1 MKNLTE
7 QNSDRAN
14 SSQIKKKSDPYIGR
28 LLGNRYKILSLLGQ
42 GATTSVYKAQDT
54 SHDRFAAVKI
64 LHFQFGSNEGT
75 VNRFQ
80 QETKTISRLTHVNIA
95 AYYDSGTTSEDE
107 HYLVLE
113 FADGKNLKQLIQE
126 TGAIN
131 WKRAVQLYLQICAAL
146 GAAHKLGIVH
156 RDLKPAN
163 IIVTKDS
170 AGNEIV
176 KLLDFGVAKL
186 LIQGETF
193 QTKTQTGE
201 MLGTL
206 LYMSPEQCLDQDL
219 DARSDIYSLGCVL
232 FEALTGLP
240 PFAARTAFETMNL
253 HLTGLPEKLS
263 KVRPD
268 VKYPKQLDLIISRA
282 LAKDPKRRY
291 QTIAALAEDLNKV
304 DKQLPTAA
312 DLQPSKVTHITLD
325 QEEKRRIR
333 RFQMIIS
340 ASFACVIFLVLGAQ
354 IQSLTY
360 GSIPFIGII
369 LFLFF
374 EEWKFLSAKR
384 EKANPKTVKKIE
396 AKKPAQKSG
405 VIEERDKFDIE
416 NFAKSAFDRV
426 DLNRDGF
433 ITKSE
438 MKALLN
444 DDRSGLSL
452 HDQSFIQFV
461 LEHYS
466 DFQEIFDDQ
475 QKQTGISKQQILEF
489 ARNLSEN

>member
-1 MKNLTE
+1 MKNLTQPNSGHHDPS
-7 QNSDRAN
+7 QN
-14 SSQIKKKSDPYIGR
+14 KKKSDPYIGR
-28 LLGNRYKILSLLGQ
+28 LLGNKYQILSLLGQ

-54 SHDRFAAVKI
+54 RHDRFAAVKI

-80 QETKTISRLTHVNIA
+80 QETKTIGRLNHINIA

-126 TGAIN
+126 TGAIS
-131 WKRAVQLYLQICAAL
+131 WKRAIHLFLQICAAL

-170 AGNEIV
+170 AGTEVI

-232 FEALTGLP
+232 FESLTGVP
-240 PFAARTAFETMNL
+240 PLAARTAFETMNL
-253 HLTGLPEKLS
+253 HLTGLPEKLA
-263 KVRPD
+263 KIRPD
-268 VKYPKQLDLIISRA
+268 VQFPKQLDSCISKA

-291 QTIAALAEDLNKV
+291 QTIEAFAEDLNKI
-304 DKQLPTAA
+304 DKNLPVS
-312 DLQPSKVTHITLD
+312 LTHTNSNAGTMSIAV
-325 QEEKRRIR
+325 QEQKRIR
-333 RFQMIIS
+333 RFQLILL
-340 ASFACVIFLVLGAQ
+340 ASFFCIVCLIIGMHLKIFTAF
-354 IQSLTY
+354 SMPWFCT
-360 GSIPFIGII
+360 I
-369 LFLFF
+369 LYLFY
-374 EEWKFLSAKR
+374 EEWKSI
-384 EKANPKTVKKIE
+384 PKKQESLKQKIVEKIE
-396 AKKPAQKSG
+396 ASAATKKPVAL
-405 VIEERDKFDIE
+405 EERDKFDIE
-416 NFAKSAFDRV
+416 SFAKSAFDRV

-433 ITKSE
+433 ITKTE
-438 MKALLN
+438 MKAMLN
-444 DDRSGLSL
+444 DGRSGLTL

-466 DFQEIFDDQ
+466 EFKEIFDEQ
-475 QKQTGISKQQILEF
+475 EKQTGISKQQILEF
-489 ARNLSEN
+489 ARTLSES

>member
-1 MKNLTE
+1 MTKP
-7 QNSDRAN
+7 NSDSFQA
-14 SSQIKKKSDPYIGR
+14 KKKSDPYIGKV
-28 LLGNRYKILSLLGQ
+28 LGDGYEILSLLGQ
-42 GATTSVYKAQDT
+42 GATTSVYKAKDT
-54 SHDRFAAVKI
+54 RHDRLAAVKI

-80 QETKTISRLTHVNIA
+80 QETKTISRLNHVNIA

-107 HYLVLE
+107 YFLVLE

-126 TGAIN
+126 TGAVN
-131 WKRAVQLYLQICAAL
+131 WKRAIHLFLQICAAL

-163 IIVTKDS
+163 IIVTKDA

-219 DARSDIYSLGCVL
+219 DGRSDIYSLGCVL
-232 FEALTGLP
+232 FESLTGVP

-263 KVRPD
+263 KVRPE
-268 VKYPKQLDLIISRA
+268 VKFPKQLDSCITRA

-291 QTIAALAEDLNKV
+291 QTIAAFAEDLTKV
-304 DKQLPTAA
+304 DSNLPLAA
-312 DLQPSKVTHITLD
+312 DDQNSKVPMTLD
-325 QEEKRRIR
+325 QKEKRRIR
-333 RFQMIIS
+333 RFQIIIS
-340 ASFACVIFLVLGAQ
+340 SSFALVIFLVLGSH
-354 IQSLTY
+354 IQSFTY
-360 GSIPFIGII
+360 GSIPCLGII
-369 LFLFF
+369 FYLFF
-374 EEWKFLSAKR
+374 EEWKYLTANR
-384 EKANPKTVKKIE
+384 EETKPKVVKKIE
-396 AKKPAQKSG
+396 SKKSAQKHV
-405 VIEERDKFDIE
+405 VIEEQDKFDIE
-416 NFAKSAFDRV
+416 SFAKTAFDRV

-433 ITKSE
+433 ITQFE
-438 MKALLN
+438 MKAMLK
-444 DDRSGLSL
+444 DDRSGLTL
-452 HDQSFIQFV
+452 HDTTFIQFI
-461 LEHYS
+461 LDHYS
-466 DFQEIFDDQ
+466 DFKEIFDDQ
-475 QKQTGISKQQILEF
+475 EKLSGISKQQILEF
-489 ARNLSEN
+489 ARSLPESSS